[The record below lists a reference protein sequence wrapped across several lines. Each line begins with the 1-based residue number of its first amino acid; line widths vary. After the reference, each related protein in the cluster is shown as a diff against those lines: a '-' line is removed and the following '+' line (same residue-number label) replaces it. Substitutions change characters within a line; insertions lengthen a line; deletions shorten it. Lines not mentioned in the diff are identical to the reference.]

1 MERSFV
7 RKALFVSVAGYFAFV
22 AFVFWNEGGLTVGKK
37 AAEEADASPAVFLK
51 NERGEGRWLL
61 IPKIGVDAKIQTVG
75 TMPSGSIGIP
85 SNATDV
91 AWFAGSAPIATA
103 GTAVVVGHVDTRVFG
118 AGVFR
123 GLKGLAKGDALYTSI
138 DGRIGHFTVT
148 RIETYPEGTDRMDEV
163 IGTRTGKARLV
174 LITCDGKWDQSVKRY
189 TDRLVVFADLA
200 E

>member
-1 MERSFV
+1 MERSFI
-7 RKALFVSVAGYFAFV
+7 RKALFVSAAGYLAVV
-22 AFVFWNEGGLTVGKK
+22 AFVFWNEGGLTIGKK
-37 AAEEADASPAVFLK
+37 AVAEADVSPAVFLK

-91 AWFAGSAPIATA
+91 AWFAGSSPIATA
-103 GTAVVVGHVDTRVFG
+103 GTSVIVGHVDTRVFG
-118 AGVFR
+118 PGVFR
-123 GLKGLAKGDALYTSI
+123 GLKGLVKGDALYVSI
-138 DGRIGHFTVT
+138 EGRIGHYTVT
-148 RIETYPEGTDRMDEV
+148 GSEVYPEGTDRMDEV

-189 TDRLVVFADLA
+189 TERLVVFADLV